1 MGIKAFQLIIFL
13 MGLFFCSGTLVRI
26 SYDGS
31 SLSSPA
37 DLLQFVKQNESP
49 HIRISD
55 GNYGV
60 LRTVCGNS
68 IDLDLYIS
76 MKNIVAVSTSRA
88 LAVTWVQ
95 REVSSIVH
103 CLNISAIVVSS
114 ELMTENHFPILLPA
128 LKTIDSAIKSLKTDQ
143 SIKLSVSFPLSFIE
157 GCFRIPSKSSSPN
170 LKDILQ
176 VLDFLRVTK
185 SYLTVNAFC
194 GEDLSFRDCLISVTN
209 RAIFILRNHDI
220 PLRINLRN
228 PQLFS
233 LSDKVELGDKLMRVI
248 RKQDHV
254 RDRMLSLFVEKP
266 LNVEVEHKE
275 LKHEKSLQ
283 PYQRELMGSK
293 VESVNITP
301 QLDVITPLTT
311 VPVTNP
317 TTTMPVVI
325 PIVSTPPTTIVTN
338 ASTTPTTP
346 PISPGQSWCI
356 ASQTASQMALQVA
369 LDYACGYGGAE
380 CSAIKQGGSC
390 YDPNTLRDHASYAYN
405 DYYQKNPVAT
415 SCNFGGTA
423 VLTNID
429 PSISTCQY
437 ASTSTSSSVLNTT
450 NPTGAEVF
458 GSEPSG
464 PTNAASVSL
473 NFTILYAFA
482 CHLMLMI
489 TVNHF

>member
-1 MGIKAFQLIIFL
+1 MGIKAFRLIIFL

-60 LRTVCGNS
+60 LRTVCGNN
-68 IDLDLYIS
+68 IDLDLYMS

-95 REVSSIVH
+95 KEVSSIVH
-103 CLNISAIVVSS
+103 
-114 ELMTENHFPILLPA
+114 F
-128 LKTIDSAIKSLKTDQ
+128 
-143 SIKLSVSFPLSFIE
+143 
-157 GCFRIPSKSSSPN
+157 
-170 LKDILQ
+170 
-176 VLDFLRVTK
+176 
-185 SYLTVNAFC
+185 NAFC

-220 PLRINLRN
+220 PLRINVRN

-266 LNVEVEHKE
+266 LVIEVEQKE

-283 PYQRELMGSK
+283 PYRRELIGSK
-293 VESVNITP
+293 VESVNITR

-338 ASTTPTTP
+338 PSTTPTTS

-450 NPTGAEVF
+450 NPTGAKVF

-473 NFTILYAFA
+473 NFTILYTFA
-482 CHLMLMI
+482 CLLMLMI
-489 TVNHF
+489 TVKHF